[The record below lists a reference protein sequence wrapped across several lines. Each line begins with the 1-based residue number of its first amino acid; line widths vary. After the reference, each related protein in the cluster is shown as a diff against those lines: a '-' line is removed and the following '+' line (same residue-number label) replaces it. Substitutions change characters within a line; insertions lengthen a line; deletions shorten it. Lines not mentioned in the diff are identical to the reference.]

1 MKKDSSRSVNHA
13 LISSLTY
20 AAVTLSIFLV
30 MLGLTYVISFMS
42 LFMIVLVPFLTTLFV
57 AKADYKAQLI
67 FASCLILI
75 CFVDIQEGFLTMLP
89 NALIGIVY
97 GNLYKRYGVSFITF
111 FLSLIG
117 TYLIELFM
125 LIPTK
130 LIYSISAYDIYS
142 LILNLDEA
150 SFNLYFLTFF
160 FFLTLIQLT
169 FTSFMINED
178 IKKLNLK
185 LKEIKTSDLFDLVLV
200 VSLATLLVILGH
212 FLYAPLTY
220 LSLSLLVI
228 ITVYELVK
236 NGGFSAKKIKFIY
249 VITAVFLLS
258 FISFI
263 ISFIS
268 LEKNLKYIAFFILI
282 IPNTI
287 EALIM
292 IIYIKIKKPS
302 SIKEEG
308 LDLLDLVGK

>member
-1 MKKDSSRSVNHA
+1 
-13 LISSLTY
+13 
-20 AAVTLSIFLV
+20 
-30 MLGLTYVISFMS
+30 
-42 LFMIVLVPFLTTLFV
+42 
-57 AKADYKAQLI
+57 
-67 FASCLILI
+67 
-75 CFVDIQEGFLTMLP
+75 
-89 NALIGIVY
+89 
-97 GNLYKRYGVSFITF
+97 
-111 FLSLIG
+111 
-117 TYLIELFM
+117 
-125 LIPTK
+125 
-130 LIYSISAYDIYS
+130 
-142 LILNLDEA
+142 
-150 SFNLYFLTFF
+150 
-160 FFLTLIQLT
+160 
-169 FTSFMINED
+169 MINED

-249 VITAVFLLS
+249 VITAVFLS
-258 FISFI
+258 SFI

-302 SIKEEG
+302 SIKEEE